1 MLWLTRFLEALG
13 LCLLGDMDAGQE
25 ALDTPLP
32 APIYHGGQSK
42 KASVY
47 CSELSQL
54 PSSFLPHCL
63 AELALFLH
71 SFICGLVQAVLF
83 LLCIQIKAKR
93 GQACTKDR
101 LNSSSIRQF
110 LSFPPFLP
118 PSLSFSPSL
127 SFPPP
132 SLLLSLP
139 LSTFLPLSAPS
150 KKTKQNKHKNKPQNN
165 PSGENDKNQQQRL
178 TEPSTAGF
186 LGMSSPIF

>member
-13 LCLLGDMDAGQE
+13 LGLLGDMDAGQE

-32 APIYHGGQSK
+32 APIYHGGRSK

-47 CSELSQL
+47 CSELSAPL
-54 PSSFLPHCL
+54 LLPHCL
-63 AELALFLH
+63 AEPALFLH

-150 KKTKQNKHKNKPQNN
+150 KKTKQNKHKNKPQITQVGKMIKTN
-165 PSGENDKNQQQRL
+165 SKG
-178 TEPSTAGF
+178 
-186 LGMSSPIF
+186 